1 MSWHVRMIE
10 TIKQPLETLLMTPWK
25 WPIWVILHCKNC
37 TSENFRTEG
46 AHHFFFTF
54 FGFPSL
60 ILTIRS
66 YPENFI
72 ASRKCKVTPSINT
85 VVGMGDPTL
94 KSEFRDRHFTQ
105 PPLAHL
111 GRFYILGFAY
121 DCKLPPRNAKKLN
134 RTCAAPW
141 SPVVSQHWQLTLLV
155 FVQFWWS
162 WRQNVST
169 RAGKSIGDTFNV
181 PGSKDTWSR
190 D

>member
-1 MSWHVRMIE
+1 MARGRNKYLGLHDFILWLVHGVIHGDPRLQWAVKFNNIWNC
-10 TIKQPLETLLMTPWK
+10 IKL
-25 WPIWVILHCKNC
+25 CN
-37 TSENFRTEG
+37 TSEK
-46 AHHFFFTF
+46 
-54 FGFPSL
+54 
-60 ILTIRS
+60 
-66 YPENFI
+66 YENKSI
-72 ASRKCKVTPSINT
+72 YMCCNKTPPISKSRKPGARSR
-85 VVGMGDPTL
+85 L
-94 KSEFRDRHFTQ
+94 SWFHLTQ
-105 PPLAHL
+105 HSLAHL
-111 GRFYILGFAY
+111 VMFYILGFAY